1 MGWPGALPADARG
14 GQRAQG
20 STPRSSSLL
29 KSSVRTTV
37 PGRYQQNYLLFAAG
51 KERCA
56 SLSTVKAMAF
66 ARPAVSAPI
75 KSSDCRH
82 STERAEQTGGERL
95 NWRGRA
101 AARRFSNFLLVAPS
115 YEPQQGGL
123 GQGWQRG
130 HGSSAHAAPGPRVG
144 EGRGEKLGRK
154 LCLSATCYSQIAA
167 PNVSGL
173 KILPASDSSRN
184 LSWNPLLLTPTCAG
198 VSKYNK
204 QTEDDE
210 SKGVTRSSAIAK
222 RVGPA
227 AERVCLRGAI
237 QVLQHEP
244 SRARTA
250 LERARR
256 RPAVAGTREKGKDRR
271 DTAQRRHQPKETRS
285 RRREAGSCSQQ
296 GSQI

>member
-1 MGWPGALPADARG
+1 
-14 GQRAQG
+14 
-20 STPRSSSLL
+20 
-29 KSSVRTTV
+29 
-37 PGRYQQNYLLFAAG
+37 
-51 KERCA
+51 
-56 SLSTVKAMAF
+56 MAF

-95 NWRGRA
+95 NWWGRA
-101 AARRFSNFLLVAPS
+101 ADGRFSNFLLVAPS

-130 HGSSAHAAPGPRVG
+130 RGSSAHAVPGPRVG

-154 LCLSATCYSQIAA
+154 LCLSATRYSQIAA

-227 AERVCLRGAI
+227 AERVCLRGVI
-237 QVLQHEP
+237 QLLQHEP
-244 SRARTA
+244 SRTRTA
-250 LERARR
+250 LERARRWRLTGRR
-256 RPAVAGTREKGKDRR
+256 RPAVAGTREKGKDGR

-285 RRREAGSCSQQ
+285 QRREAGSCSQQ